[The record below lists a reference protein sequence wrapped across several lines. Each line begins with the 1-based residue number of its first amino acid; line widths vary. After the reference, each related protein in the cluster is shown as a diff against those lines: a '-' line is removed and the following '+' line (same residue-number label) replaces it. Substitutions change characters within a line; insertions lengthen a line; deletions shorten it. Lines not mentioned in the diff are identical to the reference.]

1 VNLPAEL
8 LFAIEIAAF
17 VAGGLYVILA
27 ARRNRLCWIPGA
39 VGAALFGILAAS
51 RGLPMQSGLQVYYVG
66 MSVYGWMNWSRSAQD
81 GDIPVSTW
89 SWRGH
94 LIACVAL
101 IGISFLTAQWLAA
114 ETRAAWPLLD
124 SLTTWFSLFATWL
137 VARAKLENWIYWI
150 VIDGVLVFLCYV
162 QDMPLMTL
170 LYAFYV
176 FIAAAGFVGWR
187 RRMLAQAVPA

>member
-1 VNLPAEL
+1 MSPTVEL
-8 LFAIEIAAF
+8 LAAIEILAF
-17 VAGGLYVILA
+17 GAGGLYVILA

-39 VGAALFGILAAS
+39 VGAALFGVLAAF

-66 MSVYGWMNWSRSAQD
+66 MSVYGWMNWSRSARD
-81 GDIPVSTW
+81 GDLPVSTW

-94 LIACVAL
+94 LLACAAL
-101 IGISFLTAQWLAA
+101 TGISFLTAQWLAA

-150 VIDGVLVFLCYV
+150 IIDGVLVFLCYV
-162 QDMPLMTL
+162 QDMRLMAL

-176 FIAAAGFVGWR
+176 FVAAAGFVGWR
-187 RRMLAQAVPA
+187 RRMQLQAVPA